1 MHLGKALAKGDET
14 QEEPEG
20 GGGHELGGRQRQMD
34 GSLEP
39 PSQRQ
44 PANQS
49 QLDWLLYG
57 LGSLGLT
64 RICES
69 PRIGCPLIT
78 VFLSKYREISHHPLI
93 IVHIGH

>member
-1 MHLGKALAKGDET
+1 MHLGKGDEA

-20 GGGHELGGRQRQMD
+20 GGGHELGRQRQMD

-49 QLDWLLYG
+49 QLDWLLYE

-69 PRIGCPLIT
+69 PRIGCALIT